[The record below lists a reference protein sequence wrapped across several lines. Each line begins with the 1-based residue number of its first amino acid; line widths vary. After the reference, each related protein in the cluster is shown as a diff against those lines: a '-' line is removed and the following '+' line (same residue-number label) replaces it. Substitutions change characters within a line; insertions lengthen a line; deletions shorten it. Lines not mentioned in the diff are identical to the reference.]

1 MRGRPMLLTA
11 LHASDGLTIVN
22 FHGREIRIRREELF
36 R

>member
-1 MRGRPMLLTA
+1 MLLTA

-22 FHGREIRIRREELF
+22 FHGREILIQRQERF